1 MELTTCITETIT
13 VDTTVSEIIQ
23 RPRTS
28 RASLRGTSE
37 CEEGFDHN
45 EYIDFT
51 SIDDVFTEASGKT
64 PDPANK
70 LDTSSALS
78 RIMCGKLSTV
88 PSASLNVQSA
98 GNKTVIDDADMDFTT
113 CNTVD
118 IEVLKSSAKVD
129 TSTALSRIMSSKS
142 TPSAVSSTSSA
153 DKTQLFSIGDGEME
167 MTACITQKI
176 SVGDL
181 TLPEV
186 SKPDNAT
193 LGNKTQIFDDCGDM
207 DFTACHTGVIDTQGT
222 SLSQKL
228 DTGSALSRLMSLP
241 KTDAT
246 KTQPKA
252 IMNQT
257 VVDNADMEFTT
268 CLSAT
273 INIPSVEDKI
283 ETSSALSRIMMS
295 QQTSAPKE
303 LSSKVE
309 EPPKLDSSSVLSR
322 LSTFSSRSSTC
333 LPNSQHEGKFSLAN
347 DGNDQSD
354 EPKVDAKSF
363 LASLTGAKNPTSEN
377 MGNRTQVFTED
388 GDSGA
393 MDFTACLT
401 TNLKQ
406 DLATQDAANVTSKSM
421 YDQTRVFENGEDLEF
436 TTCLSKTQLQEFQ
449 NGKRDFEAKTPSVS
463 ATNGTRFDRTRLFSE
478 GCDMDFTVCN
488 DVTITVNDE
497 EETVGLPGHGDNAK
511 EELGQSVAQK
521 SGFDYTK
528 VFNTGEDMEM
538 TTCLPGQ
545 PISSSDIATEIGG
558 KEKATDRTRLYSQGS
573 DDMEFTAQLTNVIVS
588 GTALEEQQKEN
599 SSSYQEKL
607 PRKTTA
613 GLAVRTDSPEISPLN
628 VPTPKPKSAGLS
640 DITHHYTASDPS
652 ANMDLTTC
660 PEKTI
665 HVRSS
670 STSDTDS
677 DHDILQPDDG
687 VPIRL
692 GTITAPRMTK
702 DGCIYTQATFDS
714 TLKFIGDIDRSGR
727 LENQSRLETVIE
739 TSRETSNAS
748 SVNESVPLHSVTHIE
763 HARSDRG
770 IGKSNEKQGKVAEDS
785 NATRYYGCDVSSRM
799 DMTECVGG
807 LVPLKTGQSTIKD
820 PVNVSTF
827 GQNKTKIFGSEN
839 DSGAM
844 EMTTCSG
851 KILNQTN
858 FLESTKIQPADMDM
872 TNCTGGILE
881 RTKLASDSNKTQ
893 ILDGNT
899 GAMEMTTCY
908 GKILDTTKSQP
919 APNITHYFANTT
931 KGEMELTTCTIP
943 DSTTTKEQ
951 NKTHMYKNDDTAA
964 MEMTTCYGEIE
975 AKAPNKTRLFNN
987 DETAAMEMTTC
998 HGEIQEN
1005 IMPAANK
1012 TRLFSNDEAAAME
1025 MTTCQGEIQENRMPA
1040 ANKTRLFSSDE
1051 TAAMEMTTCKG
1062 EIQEN
1067 RMPAAN
1073 KTRLFSSDETAAMEM
1088 TTCQGE
1094 IQENRMPAA
1103 NKTRLFSSDE
1113 TAAMEMTMCQGEIQE
1128 SITNVSNKT
1137 RLFDADET
1145 AAMEMTHCA
1154 GRILNGTR
1162 LSSVLKTMDLTN
1174 GSSAQEGQPDLSGI
1188 HDFIDK
1194 ATGGEKT
1201 KIFNSDETAAMEMT
1215 SCTGA
1220 ILDRTNLPHVHPS
1233 SKDSSFPVLG
1243 KPSENLNSHKEKVA
1257 LSTKKE
1263 TPSDMNDLDVSL
1275 WDEECPDTEDLA
1287 PLHLSS
1293 SSQSI
1298 TNSKSSDALDK
1309 AKSGHQN
1316 VSVLTSIA
1324 TEANCRTVEPTSV
1337 NVAMVNPPN
1346 PEPHLELNVSEPR
1359 LKPVLSKPSGRMIT
1373 EKILTFLGSSFNT
1386 ITFNNTTRFVPSAAH
1401 HSILV
1406 VPV

>member
-1 MELTTCITETIT
+1 MYIPPKTFPGGPIGSDQEASTRALGGEGTQHQWEEQDADKTKLFPNDGGDMELTTCITETIT

-142 TPSAVSSTSSA
+142 APSAVSSTSRA

-181 TLPEV
+181 TFPEV
-186 SKPDNAT
+186 VKQDNAT
-193 LGNKTQIFDDCGDM
+193 LGNKTQIFDDCADM

-222 SLSQKL
+222 SQSQKL

-241 KTDAT
+241 KTDVA
-246 KTQPKA
+246 KIQPKA

-257 VVDNADMEFTT
+257 VVDNTDMEFTT

-303 LSSKVE
+303 LSSKVK

-333 LPNSQHEGKFSLAN
+333 LQNSQNERKSSLTN

-377 MGNRTQVFTED
+377 MGNRTQVFTDD

-421 YDQTRVFENGEDLEF
+421 FDQTRVFENGEDLEF

-449 NGKRDFEAKTPSVS
+449 NGKRDFEEKTPSVS

-497 EETVGLPGHGDNAK
+497 EETVGLPDHGDNAK

-538 TTCLPGQ
+538 TTCLSGQ

-613 GLAVRTDSPEISPLN
+613 GLAVRADSPEISPLN

-748 SVNESVPLHSVTHIE
+748 SVNESVPFHSVTHME
-763 HARSDRG
+763 QARSYPG
-770 IGKSNEKQGKVAEDS
+770 IGKSNEKQEKVAEDS
-785 NATRYYGCDVSSRM
+785 NATRYYGCDVSARM

-807 LVPLKTGQSTIKD
+807 LVPRKTGQSTIKD
-820 PVNVSTF
+820 PINPNVSTF
-827 GQNKTKIFGSEN
+827 GQNKTKIFGCEN

-881 RTKLASDSNKTQ
+881 ETKLASDSNKTQ

-919 APNITHYFANTT
+919 AANITHYFANTT
-931 KGEMELTTCTIP
+931 KGEMELTTCAIP

-951 NKTHMYKNDDTAA
+951 NKTHIYKNDDTAA

-998 HGEIQEN
+998 Q
-1005 IMPAANK
+1005 
-1012 TRLFSNDEAAAME
+1012 
-1025 MTTCQGEIQENRMPA
+1025 
-1040 ANKTRLFSSDE
+1040 
-1051 TAAMEMTTCKG
+1051 G

-1103 NKTRLFSSDE
+1103 NKTRLFSNDE
-1113 TAAMEMTMCQGEIQE
+1113 TAAMEMTTCQGEIQENRMPAANKTRLFSNDETAAMEMTTCQGEIQE
-1128 SITNVSNKT
+1128 SKTNVSNKT

-1154 GRILNGTR
+1154 GRILDRTR
-1162 LSSVLKTMDLTN
+1162 LSSVHKTMDLTN
-1174 GSSAQEGQPDLSGI
+1174 VSSEQEDHPNLSGI
-1188 HDFIDK
+1188 HDSSDK

-1215 SCTGA
+1215 TCTGA
-1220 ILDRTNLPHVHPS
+1220 ILDRTNLPHVHS
-1233 SKDSSFPVLG
+1233 GSKDSSFPVSG
-1243 KPSENLNSHKEKVA
+1243 RSSENINIHKEKVA
-1257 LSTKKE
+1257 LSIKKQ
-1263 TPSDMNDLDVSL
+1263 TPTDMNDIDVSL

-1309 AKSGHQN
+1309 SKSGHQN

-1324 TEANCRTVEPTSV
+1324 TEANCRTVEPPSV
-1337 NVAMVNPPN
+1337 NVAMGNPPN

-1373 EKILTFLGSSFNT
+1373 KEILSFL
-1386 ITFNNTTRFVPSAAH
+1386 
-1401 HSILV
+1401 
-1406 VPV
+1406 